1 MDLKKLSYRISLKK
15 RLHDFYNVE
24 AGSFILQCKEI
35 LKIAFNLFWHHFCSP
50 CKGKIKKRK
59 KMFDKH
65 QEKTRLRNLVDIEP
79 EIYRD
84 KGSFQA
90 GLEEVQHYPMDY
102 LPGHQRNQ
110 PERHSI
116 NKETYKKNTVPIP
129 KAYKSHT

>member
-1 MDLKKLSYRISLKK
+1 LHLTCFGIIFVLHVKEKLKKGRKCLISIRK
-15 RLHDFYNVE
+15 R
-24 AGSFILQCKEI
+24 
-35 LKIAFNLFWHHFCSP
+35 
-50 CKGKIKKRK
+50 
-59 KMFDKH
+59 
-65 QEKTRLRNLVDIEP
+65 RLRNLVDIEP